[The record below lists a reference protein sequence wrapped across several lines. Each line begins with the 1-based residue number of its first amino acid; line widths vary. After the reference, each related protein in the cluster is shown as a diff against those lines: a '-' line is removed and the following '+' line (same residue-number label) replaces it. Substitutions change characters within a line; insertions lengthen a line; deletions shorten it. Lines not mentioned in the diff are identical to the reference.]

1 LSALGLPEDLL
12 RTLAIAMLFVLAAS
26 LLSVRL
32 TRVLER
38 PLLFLTRRPLGRE
51 SNGFLLGLSAGLVM
65 VPCAG
70 PVLAAVAALA
80 ATGDVTWRVVL
91 VTLAYSLG
99 HALPLLAVAI
109 GSRRLT
115 AGMRV
120 VRAHAR
126 ALRQGAGVVM
136 GLTAAAIVLNAPERL
151 STAVP
156 GYTQAVQERIER
168 SSTAER
174 ELAKLGGSSAPA
186 PTTEADEGA
195 APEIRGIETWLNT
208 PGSASLTLAGLRGR
222 VVLVDFWTYSCINC
236 LRTLPHLKAWDA
248 AYRDAGLTIVG
259 VHSPEFAFERAV
271 DNVRSAVRRLG
282 IRYPVALDNDFATWR
297 AYSNRYWPAK
307 YLVDRSGRV
316 RYHHFGEGAYEDTER
331 RIRALLGPTVT
342 AAPASHDPGISRAIR
357 TPESYLGYER
367 LTRFANGSVAPD
379 VERTYTLPKWPLPD
393 DVLAYAG
400 RWKVEGERIV
410 AGRGAR
416 LVLRFQAKD
425 IFLVLEGE
433 GHVEVDVDGR
443 SLRTV
448 RVLGLPR
455 LYTIARFPALDR
467 GLLELRFSRGVA
479 GYAFTF
485 G

>member
-1 LSALGLPEDLL
+1 
-12 RTLAIAMLFVLAAS
+12 
-26 LLSVRL
+26 
-32 TRVLER
+32 
-38 PLLFLTRRPLGRE
+38 
-51 SNGFLLGLSAGLVM
+51 
-65 VPCAG
+65 
-70 PVLAAVAALA
+70 
-80 ATGDVTWRVVL
+80 
-91 VTLAYSLG
+91 
-99 HALPLLAVAI
+99 
-109 GSRRLT
+109 
-115 AGMRV
+115 
-120 VRAHAR
+120 
-126 ALRQGAGVVM
+126 
-136 GLTAAAIVLNAPERL
+136 VLNAPERL
-151 STAVP
+151 ATAVP

-342 AAPASHDPGISRAIR
+342 AAPASRDPGISRAIR

-379 VERTYTLPKWPLPD
+379 VE
-393 DVLAYAG
+393 
-400 RWKVEGERIV
+400 GERIV

-425 IFLVLEGE
+425 ILLVLEGE